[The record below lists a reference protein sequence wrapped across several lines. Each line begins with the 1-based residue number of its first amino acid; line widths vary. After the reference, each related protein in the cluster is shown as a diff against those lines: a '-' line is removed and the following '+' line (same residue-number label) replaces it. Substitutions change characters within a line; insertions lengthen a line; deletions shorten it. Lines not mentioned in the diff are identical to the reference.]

1 MKKWILLFSVLLVSF
16 GLAKVPENVLKK
28 TSAYSGCKTLCNISN
43 WACWVYDNGQSAHS
57 PDGSSGGIYPKGTAT
72 AIYQDG
78 FIWGG
83 KVDTDGDGV
92 GDRIRVGGQQYNI
105 GTVPGWVI
113 NGGDVADAL
122 VADPGDPAVR
132 VYRIR
137 SDYQHMSDSELIEDA
152 ALQNQVYQTQVTDDM
167 KQAVI
172 AQYQQDWEEWPVE
185 HGAPFYDKDGDGIYT
200 AGVDEP
206 GIANAHQ
213 VLWLVVNDY
222 DRIFTTAMFGSEPI
236 GLELQIT
243 IWAYDDKESRFGQT
257 IFKSY
262 KLINKSNSI
271 VEDMYINQWSDP
283 DIGSA
288 SNDYVGCDTLLE
300 LGYAYNGDNTD
311 FDYDAYGLPPAAA
324 GYVLLQ
330 GPMVASPGD
339 TAIYELNEVPDHKN
353 LPMTSFGW
361 FAAGSALD
369 DPELG
374 DYVGT
379 LQYYNMMRGYK
390 PTEDEIPVPWT
401 LGNVAGAA
409 ETKYPLH
416 GDPTIPGA
424 SEVDGTESYF
434 TPGDRRMCVS
444 SGPFHLAPG
453 GTQEVMFALV
463 GGIGDDNLSSI
474 SELKTNAQLARL
486 LHEGKFENV
495 SRAPEYPK
503 VISRYFEK
511 TAILE
516 WGSDLESVEA
526 IEGYSIAGYEFEGYN
541 IYQLPDSMSTQLEAT
556 RIATFDI
563 VNDIK
568 IINDT
573 RYLREFLYASAE
585 VPVAF
590 GNDTGIRHYIKIDW
604 DYINNC
610 QLYEGKTYY
619 YAVTSYN
626 QNISEER
633 MGLKMYESIFIPHSL
648 TLQEELPGNKLRSY
662 VGQSDFPVE
671 HTAGNSEGAVCVKV
685 VDPYAIKGID
695 YKIKFELNKDSS
707 EVLFSV
713 WEVRQD
719 ASDYLL
725 SSGNALQ
732 RDTLVYNAAPIV
744 DGLEI
749 KVLSPSQGIAEVVQ
763 PDAHGSST
771 IVDGDVWHSLQ
782 ANGDGSEPWHRAA
795 GAPWMLMDSRSG
807 DLNGEFSDNV
817 PDRFK
822 TWGTSDFE
830 IVFGDSSVAWSYMY
844 DICLT
849 EKVPFAIY
857 KYDVDGTVERQFVVI
872 YDSQVSGTD
881 GTWDQGIESSFTA
894 TSGYEE
900 IYCYG
905 NGGTGYQV
913 ADEAAYIAANDI
925 YAAPSLTGWDAPG
938 NPVGYPY
945 INRLIVTMYPEGTTG
960 PPVNGTVIRFNT
972 KKPLN
977 VDDEF
982 YFSTAG
988 YEPINNDS
996 LMQDAIDKINV
1007 FPNPYY
1013 GIEKTRDANYPRYVT
1028 FTHLPP
1034 KACIKIFN
1042 LAGVLVN
1049 TIYHDNPNSQ
1059 FEIWTLGNQ
1068 SGIRVGS
1075 GMYIV
1080 HISMPDEER
1089 EKILK
1094 LMVVRG
1100 GIY

>member
-1 MKKWILLFSVLLVSF
+1 MKKWILVLTLLFVSL
-16 GLAKVPENVLKK
+16 GLAKAPENSLKK
-28 TSAYSGCKTLCNISN
+28 TNAYSGRKTLCNISN
-43 WACWVYDNGQSAHS
+43 WSCWVYYNGQTAHS
-57 PDGSSGGIYPKGTAT
+57 PDGSSGAFYPRRTAA

-113 NGGDVADAL
+113 SGGDVEEAV
-122 VADPGDPAVR
+122 VADPADPAVR

-137 SDYQHMSDSELIEDA
+137 SDYQYISDRELLEDA
-152 ALQNQVYQTQVTDDM
+152 ALQNQVYRTQVTDEM
-167 KQAVI
+167 KLAI
-172 AQYQQDWEEWPVE
+172 IDQYEQDWEEWPVE
-185 HGAPFYDKDGDGIYT
+185 HGAPFYDKDDDGIYT
-200 AGVDEP
+200 AGIDEP
-206 GIANAHQ
+206 GIANADQ
-213 VLWLVVNDY
+213 VIWLVVNDY
-222 DRIFTTAMFGSEPI
+222 NRTFTTSMFGSEPI
-236 GLELQIT
+236 GFELQIT
-243 IWAYDDKESRFGQT
+243 LWAYDDKESRFGQT

-262 KLINKSNSI
+262 KLINKSNSK
-271 VEDMYINQWSDP
+271 VEDMYITQWSDP

-288 SNDYVGCDTLLE
+288 SDDYVGCDTLLE

-311 FDYDAYGLPPAAA
+311 SDYDAYGLPPAAA

-330 GPMVASPGD
+330 GPMLASPGD
-339 TAIYELNEVPDHKN
+339 TAMYELEDVPDHRN

-361 FAAGSALD
+361 FAAGSSIC

-374 DYVGT
+374 DYSGT
-379 LQYYNMMRGYK
+379 LQYYNLMRGYK
-390 PTEDEIPVPWT
+390 PTEDAVPVPWT
-401 LGNVAGAA
+401 LGNVAGAL

-416 GDPTIPGA
+416 GDPAIPGA

-444 SGPFHLAPG
+444 SGPFDFAPG
-453 GTQEVMFALV
+453 DIQEVMFALV

-474 SELKTNAQLARL
+474 TELKTNAQLARL

-495 SRAPEYPK
+495 SRAPEIPK
-503 VISRYFEK
+503 VAARYFEK
-511 TAILE
+511 AAILE
-516 WGSDLESVEA
+516 WGSNHESVEA

-573 RYLREFLYASAE
+573 RYLREFLFAAAE
-585 VPVAF
+585 VPVAY
-590 GNDTGIRHYIKIDW
+590 GNDSGIQHYIKIDW

-626 QNISEER
+626 QNITEDR
-633 MGLKMYESIFIPHSL
+633 MGMKMYESIFIPQIL

-662 VGQSDFPVE
+662 VGQSDFFVE
-671 HTAGNSEGAVCVKV
+671 HTAGNSEGEIILKV
-685 VDPYAIKGID
+685 VDPYAIEGID
-695 YKIKFELNKDSS
+695 YKIKFEHNTDSS

-713 WEVRQD
+713 WEVRKDAQD
-719 ASDYLL
+719 YRL
-725 SSGNALQ
+725 SSGNALVG
-732 RDTLVYNAAPIV
+732 DTLVYSGAPIV
-744 DGLEI
+744 DGMEI
-749 KVLSPSQGIAEVVQ
+749 MVMSPSLGIAEVVQ

-771 IVDGDVWHSLQ
+771 IVDDNVWLSLQ

-807 DLNGEFSDNV
+807 ELNGEFLDNV
-817 PDRFK
+817 PDRFQ

-830 IVFGDSSVAWSYMY
+830 IVFGDSSVAWSYQN

-857 KYDVDGTVERQFVVI
+857 RYALDGTVERQFI
-872 YDSQVSGTD
+872 AIFDDQIDGTT
-881 GTWDQGIESSFTA
+881 GTWDQGIASTYTA
-894 TSGYEE
+894 TAGYEE

-905 NGGTGYQV
+905 NGGAGYQV
-913 ADEAAYIAANDI
+913 DDEAAYLAANDI

-972 KKPLN
+972 YKPLN
-977 VDDEF
+977 IDDEF

-988 YEPINNDS
+988 YEAINNDS
-996 LMQDAIDKINV
+996 LLQAAVDKINV

-1013 GIEKTRDANYPRYVT
+1013 GYELIRDEQFEEKVT
-1028 FTHLPP
+1028 FTHLPA
-1034 KACIKIFN
+1034 KATIKIFN
-1042 LAGVLVN
+1042 LAGIHVK
-1049 TIYHDNPNSQ
+1049 TIEHNNANSQ
-1059 FEIWTLGNQ
+1059 FESWYLGNHQ
-1068 SGIRVGS
+1068 NIRVGS
-1075 GMYIV
+1075 GMYIA
-1080 HISMPDEER
+1080 HIDMPDIGR

-1094 LMVVRG
+1094 FMIVRG